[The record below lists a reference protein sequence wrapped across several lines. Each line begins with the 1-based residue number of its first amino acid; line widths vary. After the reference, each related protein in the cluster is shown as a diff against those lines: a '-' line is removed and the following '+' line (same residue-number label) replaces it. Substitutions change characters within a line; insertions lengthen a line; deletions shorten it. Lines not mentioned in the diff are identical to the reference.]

1 MGQGGLTLEIN
12 LRDAVTEQ
20 LKGMGRSFEAMRQVV
35 VSLRADIGALNKDA
49 DKSSLG
55 FEALFKGAGG
65 LLGNMGKDA
74 LEGLSAAFGQ
84 SGKMAA
90 DYHAV
95 RRRESEETARQEG
108 ENAAKATDQGSL
120 LEASF
125 RQYADYY
132 AAILEKEKR
141 HGEERLT
148 LLLEHSRAEMEVRAS
163 TARSTDDL
171 RKQQLEEDKKADAAR
186 LENMKSFTGD
196 MASAMKELYSTGLAE
211 SRGVYN
217 MFQALS
223 VAETTI
229 STYKAAQEAYA
240 KGVQMGG
247 VVIGA
252 VWAAAAV
259 AAGMGRIAAIRN
271 TKPKGYAFGGLIGGA
286 DRGER
291 ADNVLIRATP
301 GEYML
306 DRPAVRH
313 YGLPLLEALRR
324 RNIPREVLEPFTAP
338 RLPHVGGRAAYAY
351 GGEIGTAS
359 LPGGG
364 EKPDAEGIT
373 VINVMDFQREFDR
386 ALSSARGRRLLV
398 NVLGEEGITA

>member
-1 MGQGGLTLEIN
+1 MARFADVLTIINGKNQKHVENPNGKYPIYGSGGIMGYADDFICSGETVIIGRKGNINKPIFVDVPFWNVDTAFGLSVKQNMLLPKYLFYFCEIFNFESLNTTVTIPSLTKANLLDIEIPLPTLEKQREIVIT
-12 LRDAVTEQ
+12 L
-20 LKGMGRSFEAMRQVV
+20 
-35 VSLRADIGALNKDA
+35 
-49 DKSSLG
+49 DKCNDL
-55 FEALFKGAGG
+55 
-65 LLGNMGKDA
+65 
-74 LEGLSAAFGQ
+74 
-84 SGKMAA
+84 
-90 DYHAV
+90 
-95 RRRESEETARQEG
+95 
-108 ENAAKATDQGSL
+108 
-120 LEASF
+120 
-125 RQYADYY
+125 
-132 AAILEKEKR
+132 I
-141 HGEERLT
+141 
-148 LLLEHSRAEMEVRAS
+148 
-163 TARSTDDL
+163 DL

-324 RNIPREVLEPFTAP
+324 RNIPREVLEPFAAP
-338 RLPHVGGRAAYAY
+338 RLPHIGGRAAYAY
-351 GGEIGTAS
+351 GGEIGAAS

>member
-20 LKGMGRSFEAMRQVV
+20 LKGVGRSFEAMRQVV
-35 VSLRADIGALNKDA
+35 VSLRADISALNKDA

-90 DYHAV
+90 DYHAA

-196 MASAMKELYSTGLAE
+196 MASAMKE
-211 SRGVYN
+211 

-324 RNIPREVLEPFTAP
+324 RNIPREVLEPFAAP
-338 RLPHVGGRAAYAY
+338 RLPHIGGRAAYAY
-351 GGEIGTAS
+351 GGEIGAAS